1 MSGQTIDERQS
12 GHLDEAQ
19 QRRFWDAVGVGVYSI
34 LILLIMLAWMYVPA

>member
-1 MSGQTIDERQS
+1 MSEQTIDERQS
-12 GHLDEAQ
+12 GHSEEA